1 MFIPSKKVIN
11 EWGTFDSTPEWLCFE
26 QKIIP
31 HIQSGEYFDWKLHQ
45 TYEIIPKLTKTV
57 YIQLK
62 TKVKAVERVVEH
74 NAEYTCDFQY
84 SVNTDKGEQIYIVEF
99 KSSYSAKAR
108 DYTLRRK
115 LIRRRIAEWNEREGW
130 DKWVFLEYKE
140 TDLVLPPKKKR
151 KKKSKK
157 EKE

>member
-26 QKIIP
+26 QKILP
-31 HIQSGEYFDWKLHQ
+31 FIQSGEYFDWKLHQ
-45 TYEIIPKLTKTV
+45 TYEIIPKLTKTI

-62 TKVKAVERVVEH
+62 TKVKAVERVVEQ

-84 SVNTDKGEQIYIVEF
+84 SRNTERGIEIHIVEF

-115 LIRRRIAEWNEREGW
+115 LIRRNIALWNEQEGW
-130 DKWVFLEYKE
+130 EKWIFDEYKE
-140 TDLVLPPKKKR
+140 SDLVMPPKKKR
-151 KKKSKK
+151 VKKSKK
-157 EKE
+157 EK